1 MSALCVLRGAAFE
14 QKNILLHTLPLKQNS
29 RRGYIYLVNPVF
41 SHCLPSMHIIHSKG
55 RAMFCRRV
63 MQGGNF
69 IMYRR
74 VRSNSRRGCGCGCNC
89 NDSGVGNSQTRSE
102 STVTCGANL
111 VAAGTAGCEANDCA
125 LGNQCNLAQISFPS
139 QNYYSGFCP
148 NESLAQGTM
157 FPELVRLYK

>member
-1 MSALCVLRGAAFE
+1 MRAPGVQHLSKKYFITHITAKTKLA
-14 QKNILLHTLPLKQNS
+14 
-29 RRGYIYLVNPVF
+29 RGYIYLVNPVF

-55 RAMFCRRV
+55 RAIFCRRV

-74 VRSNSRRGCGCGCNC
+74 VRSNSRCGCGCGCNC

>member
-1 MSALCVLRGAAFE
+1 
-14 QKNILLHTLPLKQNS
+14 
-29 RRGYIYLVNPVF
+29 
-41 SHCLPSMHIIHSKG
+41 
-55 RAMFCRRV
+55 
-63 MQGGNF
+63 
-69 IMYRR
+69 MYRR

-111 VAAGTAGCEANDCA
+111 VAAGCEANDCA